1 MATQTLER
9 PSETATTVSQN
20 FRITFISFSTEI
32 FGLKYELNEGEDWSK
47 AKASEVSAFV
57 CQTGASIDSLKD
69 AVRRVFAAE
78 HWTDAT
84 IEINSLKLTYAGI
97 DDKAKKGVEPRTP
110 GDLVK
115 VAIASS
121 FESQFLFSSKSLTL
135 GTFDQVVD
143 AEMAGH
149 PGYLDKAELQALQ
162 GILDEIGR
170 ELARQLNKNTV
181 FKPQQMK
188 LF

>member
-1 MATQTLER
+1 MAIQTLER
-9 PSETATTVSQN
+9 PSEVATVSQN

-32 FGLKYELNEGEDWSK
+32 FGLKYELNEGEEWSK
-47 AKASEVSAFV
+47 AKTFEVSAFV
-57 CQTGASIDSLKD
+57 CQTGAVDSLKD
-69 AVRRVFAAE
+69 AVRRVFASE

-97 DDKAKKGVEPRTP
+97 DDKPKKGVEPRTP

-162 GILDEIGR
+162 DILDEIGR

>member
-1 MATQTLER
+1 MTTQTLER
-9 PSETATTVSQN
+9 PSETATVSQN
-20 FRITFISFSTEI
+20 FRITHITFGKEVFSI
-32 FGLKYELNEGEDWSK
+32 KYQLNEAEDWSK
-47 AKASEVSAFV
+47 AKPYEVNAYL
-57 CQTGASIDSLKD
+57 CQTGLAGNVLKG
-69 AVRRVFAAE
+69 AVRRVFSAE

-97 DDKAKKGVEPRTP
+97 DDKPKKGVEPRTP
-110 GDLVK
+110 GELVK

-121 FESQFLFSSKSLTL
+121 FQSQFLFSAKDLAL

-149 PGYLDKAELQALQ
+149 PGYLDKTELQALQ
-162 GILDEIGR
+162 DILDEVGR
-170 ELARQLNKNTV
+170 ELARQLNKKTV